1 MKILANFYL
10 CYDYKYDSNLR
21 EFVRIESP
29 EGYLLSPGKYRTYK
43 TKILPTDL
51 PEWYVYGYF
60 YKRHGYMSAK
70 GVKYLAYRPQKHWN
84 HMFKDDF
91 LFVSYDRPIIHTGDT
106 VMSYKGHDELI
117 YGGMIIDFLLAAEKY
132 SGYDITEI
140 KEQIEDKRLWLK
152 ATFPDAY
159 QAEVRRDRPFFD

>member
-1 MKILANFYL
+1 MKKLANFYL

-51 PEWYVYGYF
+51 PEWYVYGY
-60 YKRHGYMSAK
+60 
-70 GVKYLAYRPQKHWN
+70 YRPQKHWN

-91 LFVSYDRPIIHTGDT
+91 LFVSYDKPITHTGDT

>member
-1 MKILANFYL
+1 MKKLANFYL

-29 EGYLLSPGKYRTYK
+29 EGYLLSPRKYRTYK

-91 LFVSYDRPIIHTGDT
+91 LFVSYDKPITHTGDT

-117 YGGMIIDFLLAAEKY
+117 YGGMIIDFLLAAE
-132 SGYDITEI
+132 
-140 KEQIEDKRLWLK
+140 
-152 ATFPDAY
+152 
-159 QAEVRRDRPFFD
+159 

>member
-1 MKILANFYL
+1 MKKLANFYL

-29 EGYLLSPGKYRTYK
+29 EGYLLSPRKYRTYK

-91 LFVSYDRPIIHTGDT
+91 LFVSYDKPITHTGDT
-106 VMSYKGHDELI
+106 VFSYKGHDELI
-117 YGGMIIDFLLAAEKY
+117 YGGIIIDFLGIDKTSCKFRLILRCVISIAGFAHIGVMII
-132 SGYDITEI
+132 SG
-140 KEQIEDKRLWLK
+140 KCSVG
-152 ATFPDAY
+152 F
-159 QAEVRRDRPFFD
+159 

>member
-1 MKILANFYL
+1 MKLRFYSWRSINI
-10 CYDYKYDSNLR
+10 DA
-21 EFVRIESP
+21 FVIRQ
-29 EGYLLSPGKYRTYK
+29 R
-43 TKILPTDL
+43 
-51 PEWYVYGYF
+51 
-60 YKRHGYMSAK
+60 
-70 GVKYLAYRPQKHWN
+70 
-84 HMFKDDF
+84 F
-91 LFVSYDRPIIHTGDT
+91 LFIPLLYIRNIAHKTFRDSYMINTFRDMFGQQIKPTILKGMYHHTGDT

>member
-1 MKILANFYL
+1 
-10 CYDYKYDSNLR
+10 
-21 EFVRIESP
+21 
-29 EGYLLSPGKYRTYK
+29 
-43 TKILPTDL
+43 
-51 PEWYVYGYF
+51 
-60 YKRHGYMSAK
+60 MSAK

-91 LFVSYDRPIIHTGDT
+91 LFVSYDRPITHTGDT

-159 QAEVRRDRPFFD
+159 QAEVGRDKPFFD